1 MFLGQYE
8 RTLDDK
14 SRLAIPNELRSGLGD
29 RPILVRSFDK
39 CLCVYPAAR
48 WESLAMAFDDLPDMT
63 SDGHGLARAVF
74 AGAVACD
81 FDKQGRVN
89 IPAFLREHAG
99 LSGDAVV
106 LGVNSRVEIWD
117 KPTWMHEQQR
127 FETQTPNLATVLS
140 FSGA

>member
-14 SRLAIPNELRSGLGD
+14 SRLAIPNELLSGLGE
-29 RPILVRSFDK
+29 RPVLARSFDK
-39 CLCVYPAAR
+39 CLCMYPSAR
-48 WESLAMAFDDLPDMT
+48 WESLAIAFDDLPDMP
-63 SDGHGLARAVF
+63 SDGHTLARAVF
-74 AGAVACD
+74 AGAVPCD
-81 FDKQGRVN
+81 LDKQGRVN

-99 LSGDAVV
+99 LSGDAIV

-117 KPTWMHEQQR
+117 RQTWAHEQQR
-127 FETQTPNLATVLS
+127 FETQAPDFSAVLS